1 MKKTLKMIGMTV
13 LLSLSCL
20 TMTAQLDG
28 SGFYRVRN
36 AANTNHYISLAND
49 LFNYHVCISNAGGG
63 LWEVYG
69 SAGRA
74 RAMTCAG
81 LYLQTDIHMVDDS
94 EYINPGAV
102 IYADQK
108 VANGQYNLIGQGTCL
123 LTLTTGTYDGTLD
136 LEFQNLYVKIAS
148 SSGSGANTQYTA
160 SMVLKA
166 SNNSMAN
173 LGTRYFVDNDGTFA
187 ISESSSA
194 TNAKWYIDPVDHF
207 NIVPDM
213 AFNGKYY
220 TTLYVPYAFTLSGQV
235 LNAYVIKAVGNGTL
249 NYERVATSGGTVPA
263 GTPVLLECASSNPAD
278 CQLIPTGI
286 PLYTAPDL
294 SVTSQGA
301 PRATS
306 ATNYTGTNILK
317 GTYFCNTDG
326 SLVYQTNGGT
336 SSFNANNNIAN
347 TNPQKYVIGVDE
359 SGKLGF
365 VKATTTPMPANKA
378 WLETGGLF
386 PTVATPVIEP
396 ASGTYNE
403 AKTVTITAEE
413 GATIH
418 YTVDG
423 TVPTASSPVYSE
435 PFTVSETTTVNAIAV
450 KEGLFNNS
458 DVATAE
464 YVIESS
470 VTHYKPGD
478 VNHDNKVDIDD
489 VTMLIDSVLG
499 KPSGICEVCA
509 DLDGNSKVDIDDVT
523 AAITIVLTGSY

>member
-28 SGFYRVRN
+28 SGFYRIRN

-49 LFNYHVCISNAGGG
+49 LFNYHTVISNAGGG
-63 LWEVYG
+63 LTQLYIYQ
-69 SAGRA
+69 AA
-74 RAMTCAG
+74 KNRAMACAG
-81 LYLQTDIHMVDDS
+81 LYLQTDIHLVDDS

-102 IYADQK
+102 IYAEQK
-108 VANGQYNLIGQGTCL
+108 VANGQYNLIGQGTSL
-123 LTLTTGTYDGTLD
+123 LTLTTGTYAGNAT
-136 LEFQNLYVKIAS
+136 LEFQNLYIKIAS
-148 SSGSGANTQYTA
+148 SGNQYTA

-166 SNNSMAN
+166 SNNSLAN

-194 TNAKWYIDPVDHF
+194 TNAKWYIEPVDHF

-249 NYERVATSGGTVPA
+249 NCERVATSGGTVPA

-278 CQLIPTGI
+278 CQLKPTGI

-294 SVTSQGA
+294 SVTDQGA

-347 TNPQKYVIGVDE
+347 TNPQKYVIGLDE

-386 PTVATPVIEP
+386 PTVAAPVIEP

-423 TVPTASSPVYSE
+423 TIPTASSPVYSE
-435 PFTVSETTTVNAIAV
+435 PFTVSETTTVKAIAM

-509 DLDGNSKVDIDDVT
+509 DLDGNNKVDIDDVT